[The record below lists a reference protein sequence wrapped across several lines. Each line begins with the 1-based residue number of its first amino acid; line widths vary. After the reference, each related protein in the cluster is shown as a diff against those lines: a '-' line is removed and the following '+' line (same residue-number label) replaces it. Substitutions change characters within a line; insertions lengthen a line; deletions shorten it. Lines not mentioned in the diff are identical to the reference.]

1 MTIKSI
7 RGFND
12 ILPQE
17 SPKWYFIE
25 RTAREVFETYGF
37 REIRMPILERT
48 ALFARSIGE
57 TTDIVEKEMY
67 SFVDRGGEQV
77 TLRPEATASVV
88 RAFIQHKLYSSS
100 GMLKL
105 YYMGPMF
112 RHERPQAGRYRQFYQ
127 IGAEAFGIPAPS
139 LDVEIISMLIE
150 FFEKIGPINLD
161 LQLNSLGCLDCR
173 PPFKES
179 LVDYLSTGQGKLC
192 TDCQKRLSQN
202 PLRVLDCKNVA
213 CQEWTTRAPSLIDF
227 LCGPCKG
234 HFQEVQGLLGSLKI
248 PYQINTRLVRG
259 LDYYT
264 RTTFE
269 IIAPGLG
276 AQNAVAGG
284 GRYDGLVEELGGP
297 PTPAIG
303 FAMGVER
310 LTSLLEDSDRSFKP
324 LTPQIFIAALGE
336 EAEREAFHIL
346 YNLRKEGIRAE
357 KDYDNPSLKSQ
368 LRKANRSGA
377 PWVIIL
383 GEEELKTGKAI
394 IKDMLTGQQ
403 TQVNLSEVVTWLK
416 DKEGT
421 I

>member
-1 MTIKSI
+1 MLIQSIK
-7 RGFND
+7 GFND
-12 ILPQE
+12 ILPDE
-17 SPKWYFIE
+17 SPKWHFIE

-37 REIRMPILERT
+37 REIRIPILEKT

-77 TLRPEATASVV
+77 TIRPEGTASVV
-88 RAFIQHKLYSSS
+88 RAFVQHNLYSPP
-100 GMLKL
+100 GLLKL

-139 LDVEIISMLIE
+139 LDVEIITMLME
-150 FFEKIGPINLD
+150 FFEKLGVINLA

-173 PPFKES
+173 PQFKES
-179 LVDYLSTGQGKLC
+179 LRNYLGSCQNKLC

-202 PLRVLDCKNVA
+202 PLRVMDCKNEA
-213 CQEWTTRAPSLIDF
+213 CRECTSGAPSLIAF
-227 LCGPCKG
+227 LCAPCKD
-234 HFQEVQGLLGSLKI
+234 HFQEVQELLGALKM
-248 PYQINTRLVRG
+248 PYQVNIRLVRG

-276 AQNAVAGG
+276 TQNAVAGG

-303 FAMGVER
+303 FAIGVER
-310 LTSLLEDSDRSFKP
+310 LTSLLDNGGRSFKLP
-324 LTPQIFIAALGE
+324 TPQVFIAALGE
-336 EAEREAFHIL
+336 TAESEAFQIL
-346 YNLRKEGIRAE
+346 YKLRKEGIRAE

-383 GEEELKTGKAI
+383 GEEELQTGRAI
-394 IKDMLTGQQ
+394 IKEMATGHQ
-403 TQVNLSEVVTWLK
+403 TQVNLTEVVTWLR
-416 DKEGT
+416 DKLT
-421 I
+421 